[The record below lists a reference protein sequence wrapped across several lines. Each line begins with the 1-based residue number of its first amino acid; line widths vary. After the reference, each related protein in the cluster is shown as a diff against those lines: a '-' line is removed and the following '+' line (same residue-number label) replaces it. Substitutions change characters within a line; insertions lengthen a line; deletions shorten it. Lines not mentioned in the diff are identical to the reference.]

1 MISVKSRYDLLDAQ
15 SKLSIRQQSKLL
27 KIDRW
32 KLYYKP
38 KSESAFNLYLMRL
51 IDQKYQ
57 VCPFFGV
64 PSMTDYLNG
73 LGLRPINK
81 KRVARLYKKMD
92 IRALGHAP
100 NTSKSDPKS
109 YKYPYLLRNLK
120 VVYPNQVWAADI
132 TFLPMRSG
140 YMYLFAII
148 DLYSRYILAWDI
160 SNSMTAKWCKHVF
173 LQAIHWYPTPDI
185 FNTDQG
191 TQFTSQLWTETM
203 IDNGIKISMDGKGRA
218 IDNIFIERFW
228 KTYKYNYLYLNAP
241 NGGQQ
246 LFDGSKE
253 FMDFYN
259 FEKPHSSLIVNNKKM
274 TPAEFYFG
282 KKVYFVPTKY
292 SPSVVE
298 DWG

>member
-1 MISVKSRYDLLDAQ
+1 MLDKDG
-15 SKLSIRQQSKLL
+15 KLSLRHQARLL
-27 KIDRW
+27 GVDRW
-32 KLYYKP
+32 KYYYQP
-38 KSESAFNLYLMRL
+38 KSDTAFNLYLMRL

-64 PSMTDYLNG
+64 PSMTDYLNE
-73 LGLRPINK
+73 LGLQRINK
-81 KRVARLYKKMD
+81 KRVERLYKVMD
-92 IRALGHAP
+92 IRALGHKP
-100 NTSKSDPKS
+100 NTSKSDPTS
-109 YKYPYLLRNLK
+109 YKYPYLLRNLE
-120 VVYPNQVWAADI
+120 VTYPNQVWAADI
-132 TFLPMRSG
+132 TFLPMKYG

-160 SNSMTAKWCKHVF
+160 SNSMTAKWCQYVF
-173 LQAIHWYPTPDI
+173 LQALNWYPTPDI

-191 TQFTSQLWTETM
+191 TQFTSKLWTETM

-241 NGGQQ
+241 NGGKE
-246 LFDGSKE
+246 LFDGTKE

-259 FEKPHSSLIVNNKKM
+259 FEKPHSSLKIDRKKH

-282 KKVYFVPTKY
+282 KKVYFHSTKY
-292 SPSVVE
+292 SPSLVE